1 MSLHARAYLD
11 HNATS
16 PLRAEAR
23 AAMLD
28 LLDAPGNPSS
38 VHAEGRAARA
48 RVERA
53 REEVAALCGAP
64 RAGVV
69 FTSGATEANALVLH
83 PLLDIAGR
91 PVSCDVLLTN
101 AAEHLSV
108 LRGHR
113 FAPEAVEL
121 LPVDAEGRISLDALE
136 AALVC
141 HAGEGRRAL
150 VSLMAANNETGV
162 IQPVAEAARL
172 AAAHGAVTHCDAVQ
186 AAGRLAL
193 DAEAL
198 PVDFLTLSAHKLGG
212 PQGAGALVARHADS
226 RPRAPLIPGG
236 GQERGRRGGTENVAA
251 IVGFGAAAA
260 AAREGREAEAKRLSG
275 LRDRLEQEIVR
286 RIQEARIVG
295 GGAQR
300 LPNTSCVIF
309 AGLKAETLV
318 IALDLAHV
326 SVSAGSACS
335 SGKVGASHVLTAMGF
350 PPAAAGAAI
359 RFSLGWSSTPED
371 VDLALAALERV
382 VPQVRSR
389 AARAA

>member
-1 MSLHARAYLD
+1 MSEARRAYLD

-23 AAMLD
+23 AAMLE

-38 VHAEGRAARA
+38 VHADGRAARA

-53 REEVAALCGAP
+53 REQVAALCGAP

-83 PLLDIAGR
+83 PQLEVAGR

-101 AAEHLSV
+101 GAEHLSV

-113 FAPEAVEL
+113 FAPEQVEV
-121 LPVDAEGRISLDALE
+121 LPVDGQGYLDLNALE
-136 AALVC
+136 ASLVR
-141 HAGEGRRAL
+141 HGAAGRRAL
-150 VSLMAANNETGV
+150 VSLMAANNETG
-162 IQPVAEAARL
+162 ILQPVIEVANL
-172 AAAHGAVTHCDAVQ
+172 AAAHGAVIHCDAVQ
-186 AAGRLAL
+186 AAGRVAL

-198 PVDFLTLSAHKLGG
+198 PVDFLTLSAHKVGG

-226 RPRAPLIPGG
+226 RVRAPLIPGG

-251 IVGFGAAAA
+251 IAGFGAAAA
-260 AAREGREAEAKRLSG
+260 AAATGREEEAIRLSG
-275 LRDRLEQEIVR
+275 LRDRLEKGIVR
-286 RIQEARIVG
+286 FIQDARIVG
-295 GGAQR
+295 EGAQR

-335 SGKVGASHVLTAMGF
+335 SGKVGASHVLTAMGME
-350 PPAAAGAAI
+350 PDAAGAAI
-359 RFSLGWSSTPED
+359 RFSLGWSSTADD
-371 VDLALAALERV
+371 VDLALASLERV
-382 VPQVRSR
+382 VPHVRSR